1 MQISNLLQSV
11 QELLEMTNSITK
23 MKLMLLALCFT
34 FITSQE
40 ESISPY
46 KEIKKFIKTFKPREM
61 NASTY
66 YLLSIDQR
74 HNNLVV
80 GARNN
85 AFLVNLHDMESY
97 ESWNIS
103 SKPSNE
109 TFLKLML
116 LFGDR
121 ILLCWVEEP
130 SKGSCTWRNR
140 STLGEAPESNKG
152 YVFKSKER
160 YIAPSSSPDQND
172 TAIITDDGFLFVGT
186 FLPFDNYSAIYSKRF
201 HQCQLREVYSARK
214 SSFYEDVDFVKS
226 FEIGPY
232 VYFFFR
238 ERSLECYGCGKV
250 KTSRVARVC
259 TGDRGYLKL
268 ANAFV
273 TFQKAKL
280 ICSDGMNYALNF
292 NEIQDV
298 WWDNGTGRFY
308 AVFSSQ
314 PNGPA
319 ISAICIYNLS
329 SVNWIFND
337 SSVNS
342 FAFETGCWTKKKNN
356 FEEYFPSCKVN
367 PKFLNG
373 SASGADGVMATRNM
387 LPSAYQGLTHEPLMA
402 DGVEPIGS
410 KAWFIRNGIRMTGI
424 SLDVVGRNIVIY
436 ASTDRG
442 SVMKIAQP
450 RGISQPCLYSEM
462 EVYPSNRKEVI
473 KTMVIDQVRHVLYL
487 GTRYSL
493 TQLSLDQCERYEHDK
508 SACILA
514 ADPYCGWDNETLQC
528 SVLSHGKTL
537 QQNLTMCP
545 NGRKG
550 VLGRQQGLHPCNNV
564 TAGAVIGAIVGSV
577 VLIGSCITAVYFL
590 THKKKHYHVSKT
602 EENNSHYA
610 GGETEQIFLTSIRK
624 LTNH

>member
-1 MQISNLLQSV
+1 
-11 QELLEMTNSITK
+11 MTNSITK
-23 MKLMLLALCFT
+23 MKLMLLALCFK

-46 KEIKKFIKTFKPREM
+46 KVIICNSLVSLNLEKDADTHRTVNHSIEFV
-61 NASTY
+61 NNDGDSTNKMEGHW
-66 YLLSIDQR
+66 R
-74 HNNLVV
+74 HAKIYVHEYEYRYFVSLVIMLWNFLC
-80 GARNN
+80 RNN
-85 AFLVNLHDMESY
+85 AFLVNLHDMNSY
-97 ESWNIS
+97 ESWNVS
-103 SKPSNE
+103 LKPSNE
-109 TFLKLML
+109 TFLKMML
-116 LFGDR
+116 PFGDR

-140 STLGEAPESNKG
+140 STLGEAPESNQG

-172 TAIITDDGFLFVGT
+172 TGIITEDGFLFVGT
-186 FLPFDNYSAIYSKRF
+186 FLPFDNYSTIYSKRF
-201 HQCQLREVYSARK
+201 HQCQLTEVYSARK

-298 WWDNGTGRFY
+298 WWDDRTGRFY

-356 FEEYFPSCKVN
+356 FGEYFPSCKVN

-373 SASGADGVMATRNM
+373 SFSGADSVMATRNM

-402 DGVEPIGS
+402 DGVEPVGS

-424 SLDVVGRNIVIY
+424 SLDVVGRNIVVY

-462 EVYPSNRKEVI
+462 EVYPSNKKEVI

-514 ADPYCGWDNETLQC
+514 ADPYCGWDNETSQC
-528 SVLSHGKTL
+528 SVLSHG
-537 QQNLTMCP
+537 
-545 NGRKG
+545 GF
-550 VLGRQQGLHPCNNV
+550 
-564 TAGAVIGAIVGSV
+564 V
-577 VLIGSCITAVYFL
+577 VLKLNFEFSRNGSNVLQVAFL
-590 THKKKHYHVSKT
+590 AMDFY
-602 EENNSHYA
+602 
-610 GGETEQIFLTSIRK
+610 R
-624 LTNH
+624 